1 MGKLD
6 GQEGATPEKMSAR
19 RGVHMPRW
27 SPQDKFRIAARRQIV
42 GSLYL
47 QGKFQDEIAQVVKV
61 DRGTVSR
68 DLQAIQE
75 EWLKSGLMDLNAA
88 KARELA
94 RIDEVE
100 RNAWAG
106 WEKSQKDAETMEVTG
121 TAQGGKS
128 MPDKVKKTTHRRGGD
143 PKYLDIVL
151 NCVRQ
156 RRDIL
161 GLDAPK
167 KLEHGGFDG
176 GPIPIQLNDE
186 QLVERARAIINGA
199 ATSGS

>member
-1 MGKLD
+1 
-6 GQEGATPEKMSAR
+6 
-19 RGVHMPRW
+19 MPRW
-27 SPQDKFRIAARRQIV
+27 SEQDKFRIAERRKTV
-42 GSLYL
+42 ASLYL
-47 QGKFQDEIAQVVKV
+47 RGKFQSEISKEVNV
-61 DRGTVSR
+61 DRCTVSR
-68 DLQAIQE
+68 DLQVIEE
-75 EWLKSGLMDLNAA
+75 EWLKSGVMDLNAA

-94 RIDEVE
+94 KLDEIE
-100 RNAWAG
+100 RQAWDA
-106 WEKSQKDAETMEVTG
+106 WEKSRKDSETMEVTG

-128 MPDKVKKTTHRRGGD
+128 IPDKVKKITHRRDGD

-186 QLVERARAIINGA
+186 QLVERARTIINGR